1 MVDAALSPK
10 KVFSPF
16 CTHPLQLRFR
26 EGVEFVPLVSA
37 KGLFQVKCR
46 SKDCNGRW
54 VDIDMRGVTNVPVR
68 AFLGRFL

>member
-1 MVDAALSPK
+1 MTTVDAALSLE
-10 KVFSPF
+10 KVFCPF
-16 CTHPLQLRFR
+16 CARPLQLRLR

-54 VDIDMRGVTNVPVR
+54 VDIDMRIPILVG
-68 AFLGRFL
+68 